1 MTKQKIKQA
10 NKIPVDWKHPKYLI
24 CIRSASASC
33 NKVINWNWLVL
44 KYLIYLILMHLLPKK
59 SPILTYYLLILHNYL
74 AKLTFMA
81 VRGLLYL
88 SKVAIMRKAIGI
100 IRLMPDTTS
109 GSKSFSNTATLS
121 LMKRKHIHKLY
132 HVVEENLSETHNN
145 ECEKSLKERAEEN
158 LWLSSGID

>member
-1 MTKQKIKQA
+1 
-10 NKIPVDWKHPKYLI
+10 
-24 CIRSASASC
+24 
-33 NKVINWNWLVL
+33 
-44 KYLIYLILMHLLPKK
+44 MHLLPKK

-109 GSKSFSNTATLS
+109 GSKSFSNTATERPAANK
-121 LMKRKHIHKLY
+121 MRYADPPIKARTRKFVKTR
-132 HVVEENLSETHNN
+132 NQN
-145 ECEKSLKERAEEN
+145 
-158 LWLSSGID
+158 SSHFSFKVR

>member
-1 MTKQKIKQA
+1 
-10 NKIPVDWKHPKYLI
+10 
-24 CIRSASASC
+24 
-33 NKVINWNWLVL
+33 
-44 KYLIYLILMHLLPKK
+44 
-59 SPILTYYLLILHNYL
+59 
-74 AKLTFMA
+74 MA

-132 HVVEENLSETHNN
+132 HIVEENLSETYNN
-145 ECEKSLKERAEEN
+145 VCGERAEEN
-158 LWLSSGID
+158 L

>member
-1 MTKQKIKQA
+1 
-10 NKIPVDWKHPKYLI
+10 
-24 CIRSASASC
+24 
-33 NKVINWNWLVL
+33 
-44 KYLIYLILMHLLPKK
+44 MHLLPKK

-74 AKLTFMA
+74 VKLTFMA

-132 HVVEENLSETHNN
+132 HVVEENLSETYNN
-145 ECEKSLKERAEEN
+145 ECGKSLKERPEEN
-158 LWLSSGID
+158 L